1 MDELLI
7 SNEASELA
15 RKIFNGEELH
25 IPEDQKV
32 AVMNALY
39 SMNKMKWENMKKKDE
54 FDGFTEQVIILSEEN
69 QENQENPSEETNEET
84 NEDIE
89 AMLLHEYREK
99 QQNEPSQPAPAIEA
113 PVIEPSVE
121 EPTYQSVPESL
132 LPPVNQFLPTFQ
144 PLRDSNNEMHFASH
158 IPKDPLFT
166 SGLYPP
172 RNYGFQPAMNP
183 LDYNPTFMPSMPF
196 STFNDFGYT
205 FNQNTQPPEV
215 FDLYSDIKGIG
226 VLVIIMFSGSSF
238 VTHCSRFIC
247 SERTR
252 TC

>member
-1 MDELLI
+1 MNEFLEDEAK
-7 SNEASELA
+7 E
-15 RKIFNGEELH
+15 
-25 IPEDQKV
+25 
-32 AVMNALY
+32 
-39 SMNKMKWENMKKKDE
+39 KKRDYEGWNLNKDE
-54 FDGFTEQVIILSEEN
+54 DHSPKTLQEMIQEN

-99 QQNEPSQPAPAIEA
+99 QQNEPSQPA

-158 IPKDPLFT
+158 IPKDPLFA

-196 STFNDFGYT
+196 STFNGYT

-252 TC
+252 TCKGRGEAG